1 MLAWALSALPAW
13 AQAQSVVLLPP
24 GGDPALA
31 REAEFAHGS
40 VGRALEAQGMRMI
53 SQRAAAERAGDDAK
67 ECVALKCSVPL
78 LNAVGADLAALV
90 AVRASNDAVSTHVV
104 WVTLMDTRERR
115 YAGHARI
122 ELGEIGAAAR
132 AALADAR
139 AFYALG
145 EGPFVRIVS
154 TPEAAEVWID
164 GALAGETP
172 YRGALASGR
181 HTVEL
186 RSHGYRPH
194 VQTLDMPP
202 SMDLPLEVEVTLAA
216 RVAPPPAAI
225 DTEDIELGAEATSAE
240 PVTPESSRP
249 IVGPLLLVVAGAAV
263 VAYDVVLIAG
273 TGCDR
278 REASGA
284 CTQEAEVD
292 EAVAIGLAAGGGA
305 AILGGV
311 LWFLLGAD
319 EPEPT
324 APRAALRVSPLGASF
339 VAKF

>member
-1 MLAWALSALPAW
+1 MLAWALVALPSW
-13 AQAQSVVLLPP
+13 ARAQPVVLLPP

-40 VGRALEAQGMRMI
+40 VQRALEAQGLRVTG
-53 SQRAAAERAGDDAK
+53 QRVAAERAGQGVKD
-67 ECVALKCSVPL
+67 CVALKCSVAL
-78 LNAVGADLAALV
+78 LNAVGAELAVLV
-90 AVRASNDAVSTHVV
+90 AVRAANDAVSTHVV

-122 ELGEIGAAAR
+122 ELGEIGLASR

-139 AFYALG
+139 AFHALG

-154 TPEAAEVWID
+154 TPEAADVWID
-164 GALAGETP
+164 GTLAGQTP

-186 RSHGYRPH
+186 RSDGYRPH

-202 SMDLPLEVEVTLAA
+202 SMDLPLEVDVTLAA

-225 DTEDIELGAEATSAE
+225 DTEEIDLSAEATSAE

-249 IVGPLLLVVAGAAV
+249 IVGPLLLVLAGAGV

-273 TGCDR
+273 TGCER
-278 REASGA
+278 RESSGA

-305 AILGGV
+305 AILGGA

-319 EPEPT
+319 DPAPAE
-324 APRAALRVSPLGASF
+324 PRAALRVSPFGASF